1 MTIKNKIVLIS
12 NDYIIGIFAAVVAY
26 QINNYFGFIGL
37 NPGDSFQTFD
47 SGHRVLKGDLPFKDY
62 WIVSGGPLLDI
73 MQSFVFKIL
82 GVSWSSFVIH
92 ASILNSIFSIS
103 IYFYASLTKL

>member
-1 MTIKNKIVLIS
+1 M
-12 NDYIIGIFAAVVAY
+12 AC
-26 QINNYFGFIGL
+26 QINNYFGFIGF

-62 WIVSGGPLLDI
+62 WVVSGGPLIDI

-92 ASILNSIFSIS
+92 ASILNSIYSIS
-103 IYFYASLTKL
+103 IYFYARLTKLSKKKIMKLYKYKKG